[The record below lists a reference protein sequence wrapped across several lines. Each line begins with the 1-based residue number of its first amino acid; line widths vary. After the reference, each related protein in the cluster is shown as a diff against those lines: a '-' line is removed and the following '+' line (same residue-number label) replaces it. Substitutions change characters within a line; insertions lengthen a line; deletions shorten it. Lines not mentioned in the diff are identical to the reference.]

1 MKNLGWTEGSGLGLN
16 QDGITQPLK
25 PTSKFDV
32 SGLGHKNYND
42 FQWWDHAFNK
52 AAKAFDVK
60 VTDDDRVVVEKN
72 KNVGKIKTKKSALVE
87 ADSLAYGVFCKT
99 GTLNNGVMEA
109 SNTTLTIKEEK
120 DYSLKLSDEELFR
133 MCDGLTAHK
142 GARHGLTASGKLA
155 RIAKQEALM
164 LASLNSDKKPAYTD
178 LKVEVASEIKVKKE
192 KKRKRKA
199 AVDAPDTE
207 LTETKEEQ
215 DSLTVL
221 IPEHDTPEEMRPKKK
236 KKKSKNSTQEC
247 EDQSITTES
256 CELATIIE
264 EDQPIEKTEKRKKK
278 KKRTEN
284 DAVEPLL
291 VQEEEDISISEPK
304 KKKKK
309 KNKHQ
314 NV

>member
-1 MKNLGWTEGSGLGLN
+1 MEY
-16 QDGITQPLK
+16 
-25 PTSKFDV
+25 F
-32 SGLGHKNYND
+32 
-42 FQWWDHAFNK
+42 
-52 AAKAFDVK
+52 VK
-60 VTDDDRVVVEKN
+60 
-72 KNVGKIKTKKSALVE
+72 L
-87 ADSLAYGVFCKT
+87 
-99 GTLNNGVMEA
+99 
-109 SNTTLTIKEEK
+109 TTKEEK
-120 DYSLKLSDEELFR
+120 DYSLKLSDEELLR

-142 GARHGLTASGKLA
+142 YVTTTIDFLYLCIFLTTSLCFYFRGARHGLTASGKLA

-236 KKKSKNSTQEC
+236 KKKSKNSTQEW

-314 NV
+314 NVWLARQYHDYYFSKNSLLLQ